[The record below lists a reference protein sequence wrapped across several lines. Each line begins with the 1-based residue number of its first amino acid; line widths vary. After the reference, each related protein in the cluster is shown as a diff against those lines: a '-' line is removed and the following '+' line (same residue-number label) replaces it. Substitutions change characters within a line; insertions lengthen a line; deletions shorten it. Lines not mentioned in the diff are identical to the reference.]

1 MATTIADVAA
11 AAGVSIATVSR
22 ALRGL
27 PNVVPSTRE
36 KILKAAAD
44 LNYSIDP
51 HASRLASGKTMT
63 IALIAPLTGQWFYTK
78 VSTTI
83 EAILMEAGYDVIRYN
98 IESLEQE
105 THVFEKI
112 IRRRRVDGIIF
123 ITVEIDKSSIEYLSQ
138 TDIAV
143 VTIETET
150 SVFPAVTCNN
160 YEAART
166 ATQYLC
172 NIGHRDIGI
181 ISGLPN
187 DPMHFG
193 LPGER
198 KRGYLDV
205 LKEQNITPRRELE
218 VPGNFSLAGG
228 AEAMAKL
235 FSVNKPPTAVFC
247 FSDEMAIGALKT
259 IQDLGLKV
267 PQDISIMGFDDHDVS
282 EYLHLTTIRQ
292 PIEDFGE
299 KAASY
304 ILKLIED
311 DSRDLPMK
319 TILETQL
326 VIRATTG
333 APPV

>member
-1 MATTIADVAA
+1 
-11 AAGVSIATVSR
+11 
-22 ALRGL
+22 
-27 PNVVPSTRE
+27 
-36 KILKAAAD
+36 
-44 LNYSIDP
+44 
-51 HASRLASGKTMT
+51 MT

-78 VSTTI
+78 VATTI
-83 EAILMEAGYDVIRYN
+83 EAILMEAGYDVIRYS

-105 THVFEKI
+105 SHVFEKI

-123 ITVEIDKSSIEYLSQ
+123 LTVEIDSGSIDFLS
-138 TDIAV
+138 TADLAV

-150 SVFPAVTCNN
+150 GLFPAVTCNN

-187 DPMHFG
+187 DPLHFG
-193 LPGER
+193 PPGER
-198 KRGYLDV
+198 KKGYLDV
-205 LKEQNITPRRELE
+205 LKEQNIPLRTELE

-304 ILKLIED
+304 ILTLLDED
-311 DSRDLPMK
+311 TEKIPMK
-319 TILETQL
+319 TILDTQL

-333 APPV
+333 APPKQ